1 MCDAQQG
8 LGQNRS
14 LRKKFYEKELK
25 HYTST
30 LDKEFNTRCVEVN
43 SMFSSV
49 DATLQASRALDLEF
63 EMMLIN
69 RHYNFEEEA
78 EAAQP
83 KEDVPDSTSLSNDE
97 WKGPCLCRSNEVVS
111 L

>member
-1 MCDAQQG
+1 MG
-8 LGQNRS
+8 RNRD
-14 LRKKFYEKELK
+14 LRKKFYEKEWK
-25 HYTST
+25 HYTSK
-30 LDKEFNTRCVEVN
+30 LDKEFNNRCVEVN

-78 EAAQP
+78 TAQP
-83 KEDVPDSTSLSNDE
+83 KEEIPDASSLSNEE
-97 WKGPCLCRSNEVVS
+97 WKGVYLFWSNDVA
-111 L
+111 LLG